1 MNQPYLGQIIM
12 YGFDWAVKNYAL
24 CQAQLL
30 GIQQN
35 AALFSILGTTYGG
48 DGRTTFALPDLR
60 GRSFVN
66 WGPGAGPGLSTYT
79 LGEQVGTQ
87 NVTLLQNNMAQH
99 NHTFNVNNTAATSG
113 VPGTGVVLSQG
124 PVVNGI
130 TPMYSTL
137 APTGLMNTTELGTA
151 GSNLPISKIQP
162 YLCLNYSIAL
172 AGIFPSRN

>member
-1 MNQPYLGQIIM
+1 MNQPYLGQIVM

-24 CQAQLL
+24 CQAQQMA
-30 GIQQN
+30 IAQN
-35 AALFSILGTTYGG
+35 QALFSILGTTYGG
-48 DGRTTFALPDLR
+48 NGTTTFALPDLR

-66 WGPGAGPGLSTYT
+66 WGPGAGPGLSSYN

-87 NVTLLQNNMAQH
+87 SVTLLQNNMAQH
-99 NHTFNVNNTAATSG
+99 NHTFNVNNGAATSG

-124 PVVNGI
+124 PIVNGT

-137 APTGLMNTTELGTA
+137 APTGLMNTTELGTV